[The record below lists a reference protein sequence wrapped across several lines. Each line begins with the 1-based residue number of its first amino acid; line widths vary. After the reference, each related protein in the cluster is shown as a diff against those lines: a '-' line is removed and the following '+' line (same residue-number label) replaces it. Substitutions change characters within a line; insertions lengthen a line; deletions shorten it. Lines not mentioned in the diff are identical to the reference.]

1 MSQEIA
7 EEEKETQAAPDMP
20 PELIAEMKRRDVL
33 AKLEEEAE
41 ESALGRL
48 CRSKNFW
55 YAVFGVI
62 FFAIMGAIIVWT
74 ARDLGYL

>member
-1 MSQEIA
+1 MTQENA
-7 EEEKETQAAPDMP
+7 SEEKEKQAAPDMP
-20 PELIAEMKRRDVL
+20 PELIAEIKRREVL
-33 AKLEEEAE
+33 ARLEEEAE

-62 FFAIMGAIIVWT
+62 FFVIMGALIAW
-74 ARDLGYL
+74 AAKDLGYL